1 MLCCLCDTG
10 GSNYLPDCQFQQHK
24 KQCNKDTRRV
34 LVVVSPEYELYIEEE
49 RIKITVLNLVNV
61 RHIFI
66 FDNRIRIFPPI
77 FMLL

>member
-1 MLCCLCDTG
+1 M
-10 GSNYLPDCQFQQHK
+10 
-24 KQCNKDTRRV
+24 
-34 LVVVSPEYELYIEEE
+34 VVSPEYELYIEEE